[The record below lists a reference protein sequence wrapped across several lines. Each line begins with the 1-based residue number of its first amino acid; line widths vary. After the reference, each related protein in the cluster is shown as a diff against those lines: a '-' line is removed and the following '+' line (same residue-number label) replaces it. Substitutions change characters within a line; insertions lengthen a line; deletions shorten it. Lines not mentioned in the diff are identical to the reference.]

1 MTQEDLEKYVIET
14 GQALARI
21 DERLGHIQGAL
32 DRDFLALHGNGH
44 PGILERLTKL
54 EEASKS
60 TWHIVRTIG
69 TLILSLASMAI
80 ALYAAI
86 RGGH

>member
-54 EEASKS
+54 EEAQKS
-60 TWHIVRTIG
+60 TWNTVRTVGTVIG
-69 TLILSLASMAI
+69 VILSLLMSI
-80 ALYAAI
+80 AGLVW
-86 RGGH
+86 R